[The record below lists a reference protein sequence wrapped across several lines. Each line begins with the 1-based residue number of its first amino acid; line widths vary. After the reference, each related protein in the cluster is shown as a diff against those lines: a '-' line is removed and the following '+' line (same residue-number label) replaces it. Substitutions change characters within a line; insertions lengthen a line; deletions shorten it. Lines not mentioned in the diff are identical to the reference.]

1 MVLCFFAAA
10 APASSFDFLAAGSA
24 TRRGPVHCHSLLT
37 NAAPRPSPPTTT
49 NRPVFIGFGG
59 FAMATLVLVFLE
71 DDAVDF
77 GIAAGQVDFAQS
89 MRTFCTLLHI
99 APFAPSLGSV
109 KLLLAVVAG
118 VVTTLLF
125 FPQLSIAKSSVR
137 NTPPGRAVRVVQSEG
152 SLLIVMLLLCCWNV

>member
-1 MVLCFFAAA
+1 
-10 APASSFDFLAAGSA
+10 
-24 TRRGPVHCHSLLT
+24 
-37 NAAPRPSPPTTT
+37 
-49 NRPVFIGFGG
+49 
-59 FAMATLVLVFLE
+59 MATLVLVFLE

-99 APFAPSLGSV
+99 APFAPSLGSI

-137 NTPPGRAVRVVQSEG
+137 NIPPGSAVRVVQSEG